1 MQKCLPK
8 SEVTFTY
15 FLIPGIGCNFKK
27 STKNVEF
34 GPRGPILS
42 KIRISFKI
50 AKESLFNT

>member
-15 FLIPGIGCNFKK
+15 FLIPGIGCDFKK

-34 GPRGPILS
+34 GPRGPILG